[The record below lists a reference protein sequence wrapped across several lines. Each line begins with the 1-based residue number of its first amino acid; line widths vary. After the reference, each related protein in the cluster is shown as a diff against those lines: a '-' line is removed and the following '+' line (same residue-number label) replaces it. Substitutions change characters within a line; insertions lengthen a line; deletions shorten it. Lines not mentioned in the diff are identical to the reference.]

1 MLRVPSHLTVGGKR
15 RRKAEARG
23 VEGAAQGGKCR
34 REKQHG
40 GREEAVG
47 SGRRGERAGPGK
59 GRRTVT
65 LARWEP
71 SAWANMCSILEGE
84 TIDVTGD

>member
-1 MLRVPSHLTVGGKR
+1 MKR
-15 RRKAEARG
+15 WRRQDRG
-23 VEGAAQGGKCR
+23 AEGAAQGGKRR
-34 REKQHG
+34 REERNG
-40 GREEAVG
+40 EREEAVG

-71 SAWANMCSILEGE
+71 SAHANMRSTLEGE
-84 TIDVTGD
+84 TVDVTGD